1 MEYEDFVIQLGTG
14 AAGYTVRVSRSPAG
28 ETDPEPFLLPVAGN
42 EIDRIATAFG
52 RAARDLQP
60 AAAAGASPASLA
72 ALGDRLFRA
81 LLPESVSNRY
91 HESLGLIASRQSRG
105 LRLRIQMGLGLPA
118 MAQLHAI
125 PWEYLHASEAGHFL
139 ALSRNTSVVR
149 YLDLGMAGD
158 RPPASLP
165 LAILAVAGDDPAL
178 DLLRERRAIEQAWSG
193 QGKVRLTLLRS
204 PTLDSLR
211 EELLARDYHA
221 LHFMGHGGFD
231 AQAGEG
237 SIALRDEE
245 GRQVWVSGAE
255 LAEQVRGLSSLRLV
269 VLNACWTARAS
280 SSGPYAGVATA
291 MLRAGVPAVLAM
303 QFPITDSAA
312 LAFSRTFY
320 RRLARGDTID
330 EAVTE
335 GRLAIRRGNGAS
347 IEWGTPVL
355 FERLTNGR
363 VVETR
368 RWKPWLP
375 PPVRSWGRAAAAG
388 LALLACLLLLWL
400 GLRASPAGS
409 GNQPAGSPGIS
420 TSPLPNSDA
429 NRKRGKPPA
438 PVPRIYQ
445 LIAGEPTFVAELA
458 ASVVAEFS
466 KIGQEPYLT
475 LHVTPPHARSLD
487 LAVLGAATIDV
498 DLQPGAGHLVVHSID
513 WSERSVKLSA
523 EAATARC
530 NDGSYSFSHTHSGS
544 CSHHRGVEHFL

>member
-52 RAARDLQP
+52 RAARDLQSP
-60 AAAAGASPASLA
+60 AAAGASPASLA

-125 PWEYLHASEAGHFL
+125 PWEYLHASDAGHFL

-149 YLDLGMAGD
+149 YLDLGMSGD
-158 RPPASLP
+158 RPLAPPP

-178 DLLRERRAIEQAWSG
+178 DLLRERRAIEQAWIG
-193 QGKVRLTLLRS
+193 QGQVRLTLLRS

-211 EELLARDYHA
+211 EKLLARDYHA

-231 AQAGEG
+231 SKAGEG
-237 SIALRDEE
+237 SIALLDEE
-245 GRQVWVSGAE
+245 GRRVWVNGSE

-330 EAVTE
+330 EAVTA

-347 IEWGTPVL
+347 LEWVGPVL
-355 FERLTNGR
+355 FERLTRGR
-363 VVETR
+363 
-368 RWKPWLP
+368 
-375 PPVRSWGRAAAAG
+375 
-388 LALLACLLLLWL
+388 
-400 GLRASPAGS
+400 
-409 GNQPAGSPGIS
+409 
-420 TSPLPNSDA
+420 
-429 NRKRGKPPA
+429 
-438 PVPRIYQ
+438 
-445 LIAGEPTFVAELA
+445 
-458 ASVVAEFS
+458 
-466 KIGQEPYLT
+466 
-475 LHVTPPHARSLD
+475 
-487 LAVLGAATIDV
+487 
-498 DLQPGAGHLVVHSID
+498 
-513 WSERSVKLSA
+513 
-523 EAATARC
+523 
-530 NDGSYSFSHTHSGS
+530 
-544 CSHHRGVEHFL
+544 